1 MPAKISFFWLV
12 TSIARATR
20 VSSNALTDERSMI
33 SMPGSASTSLGNV
46 GPHIL
51 SRAVVI
57 TMIGNFSAFAALA
70 RATTLCF
77 KRVLVVSPTFLD
89 HYGGPENPADL
100 PKFATV
106 ASIDDIFD
114 RGARWNLTK

>member
-12 TSIARATR
+12 NSITRATR

-33 SMPGSASTSLGNV
+33 SMPGSASTSSGNV

-51 SRAVVI
+51 SRAAVI
-57 TMIGNFSAFAALA
+57 TMIGNFSPFAALA

-114 RGARWNLTK
+114 RGALELNES

>member
-12 TSIARATR
+12 NSITRATR

-33 SMPGSASTSLGNV
+33 SMPGSASTSSGNV

-57 TMIGNFSAFAALA
+57 TMIGNFSPFAALA
-70 RATTLCF
+70 RATAEHVYMVLYQTQRDACF
-77 KRVLVVSPTFLD
+77 LWSSHLIP
-89 HYGGPENPADL
+89 PE
-100 PKFATV
+100 
-106 ASIDDIFD
+106 
-114 RGARWNLTK
+114 